1 MHKVI
6 TQRELTS
13 ALSLLAIHLNHV
25 SVFCLLQQITVSPSD
40 DHNKVSP
47 CLHNAL
53 TSAARQ
59 AGFHLKGNVSSYTKN
74 CCPGKNFSRVVLT
87 QLDQLHTY
95 MGGMTDMNQI
105 IKVKPINSRPL
116 IPELKNIVTSHLTTI
131 KKETLG
137 DPKAIRDPARVIQP
151 KP

>member
-1 MHKVI
+1 MHSPPLPGKLGFI
-6 TQRELTS
+6 LKAMFPLTQK
-13 ALSLLAIHLNHV
+13 
-25 SVFCLLQQITVSPSD
+25 TV
-40 DHNKVSP
+40 V
-47 CLHNAL
+47 
-53 TSAARQ
+53 Q
-59 AGFHLKGNVSSYTKN
+59 E
-74 CCPGKNFSRVVLT
+74 KNFSRVVLT